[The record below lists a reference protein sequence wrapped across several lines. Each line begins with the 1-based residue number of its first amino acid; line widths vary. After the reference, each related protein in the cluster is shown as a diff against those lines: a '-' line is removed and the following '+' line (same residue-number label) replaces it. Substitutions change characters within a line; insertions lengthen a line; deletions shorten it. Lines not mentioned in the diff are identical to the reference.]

1 MAAARTL
8 EAYRRYVGKR
18 TMFLTLVIVLL
29 LIFAVLGVT
38 IGSATKITVSD
49 VFHGLTG
56 TAQEWKVQVIRNIRL
71 PRVLS
76 AILAGMALAVAGAS
90 MQTLLRNPLGSPF
103 TLGISHA
110 AAFGAAFAVI
120 VLGAGTV
127 HSSSTD
133 AVVIN
138 NPYLVTTSAFLW
150 GMACT
155 VAVFLLSKFKGPS
168 PETMILAGIALGS
181 LFTSGLTA
189 MEYFANDVQLASV
202 VFWTF
207 GDLGKST
214 WRDFGIM
221 AAIVI
226 PITVYF
232 TKNAW
237 NYNAMD
243 SGDETARSLGIDVD
257 RVRLVGMLL
266 ASLATALVVSFFGII
281 GFVGLVVPHIVR
293 RLIGGNEMFLIPS
306 ACLFG
311 GAFLLICDTAAR
323 TLISPFVLPVGIL
336 TSFLGAPLFIYLLVR
351 GKSYW

>member
-1 MAAARTL
+1 MEATRAL
-8 EAYRRYVGKR
+8 EAYRKYVGKR
-18 TMFLTLVIVLL
+18 ATFLALVIILL
-29 LIFAVLGVT
+29 LVFTILGVT

-49 VFHGLTG
+49 VFHALSGTG
-56 TAQEWKVQVIRNIRL
+56 QEWKIQVIRNIRL

-76 AILAGMALAVAGAS
+76 AILAGMALAVGGAS

-127 HSSSTD
+127 HSSSMD

-138 NPYLVTTSAFLW
+138 NPYLVTTSAFAW
-150 GMACT
+150 SMVCT
-155 VAVFLLSKFKGPS
+155 VAIFLLSKFKGPS

-189 MEYFANDVQLASV
+189 IEYFANDVQLASV
-202 VFWTF
+202 IFWTF

-214 WRDFGIM
+214 WADFGMM
-221 AAIVI
+221 AAVVI

-232 TKNAW
+232 TRNAW
-237 NYNAMD
+237 NYNAID
-243 SGDETARSLGIDVD
+243 SGDETARSLGIDVE
-257 RVRLVGMLL
+257 RIRLVGMVL

-306 ACLFG
+306 ASLFG

-351 GKSYW
+351 GKAYW